1 MIQFPHFIRVSGFL
15 FKSLTR
21 MKSGALPSPWV
32 SLSPVLFTYTL
43 TNTLHHQVTIVRK
56 RLSLS
61 IPQLL
66 LCICLLCAFTGAL
79 GIFASHSSQDKRFR
93 QFTTRLFR
101 EEMTASTLN
110 MHYTIADPKAF
121 GISEYEPVLPVY
133 RPDQQENGKEHC
145 IELLKQL
152 DRIDP
157 DSLSR
162 ENADTYRLL
171 RRSLEN
177 DLALAQFPYYNEPL
191 SPSSGMQSQL
201 PVLLAEYT
209 FRTKRDVTD
218 YLALLDQ
225 VDDYFASLLLYEQ
238 EKAAAGLLMPASSLK
253 KVRKQCDTIVTSQ
266 ELTQGTH
273 FLQTTFEDRLL
284 ELQKQG
290 LFTPEETASLIE
302 KNDHLLA
309 TVVQP
314 AYAAMS
320 EGLLS
325 LETSASADTGSTA
338 LKVASSAH
346 DALPKG
352 LALLPDGKTY
362 YRHLRFSETGSS
374 RSEKELVQMLL
385 EKFREDQS
393 AIRSLAAQSPSLIS
407 LLSEG
412 ISEDFPLTQPEEM
425 LTDLQG
431 RMKNDFPVSNPLPS
445 VTVKDVVPSL
455 EPYSAPAFYLT
466 TPLGDSDNNVIYIN
480 QRNSPQG
487 LELYTTLAHE
497 GFPGHLYQT
506 VYSNRA
512 FLNRNADPARKLIWY
527 GGYLEG
533 WALYVE
539 FLSYDYAADLLEQVG
554 NTDAAQAARLEK
566 HTRSLQLCMYTLLD
580 LLIHGEGAGYDQVA
594 EVLEKFGI
602 DSPQVCEAIY
612 TYIAEE
618 PCNYPKYYI
627 GYLEILKLRY
637 TAESHWGDTYSDL
650 KFHTFYLEQG
660 TSDFSTLEDLLLM
673 TN

>member
-1 MIQFPHFIRVSGFL
+1 M
-15 FKSLTR
+15 
-21 MKSGALPSPWV
+21 
-32 SLSPVLFTYTL
+32 
-43 TNTLHHQVTIVRK
+43 RK
-56 RLSLS
+56 RPSLPF
-61 IPQLL
+61 PQLL
-66 LCICLLCAFTGAL
+66 VCIGLLCALTGAMTL
-79 GIFASHSSQDKRFR
+79 LSRCSSADRRFEQFAS
-93 QFTTRLFR
+93 RLFR
-101 EEMTASTLN
+101 EEMAASTLN
-110 MHYTIADPKAF
+110 MHYTIADPAAF
-121 GISEYEPVLPVY
+121 GITDYEPVLPLY
-133 RPDQQENGKEHC
+133 TSGQSEAGREHC
-145 IELLKQL
+145 TKLLEQLSCIAYDKLTSENACTYTLLK
-152 DRIDP
+152 
-157 DSLSR
+157 
-162 ENADTYRLL
+162 
-171 RRSLEN
+171 RSLEN

-209 FRTKRDVTD
+209 FRTKQDVTD
-218 YLALLDQ
+218 YLALLEQ

-238 EKAAAGLLMPASSLK
+238 EKAAAGFLMPDVSLE
-253 KVRKQCDTIVTSQ
+253 KVRKQCDTIVTSK

-273 FLQTTFEDRLL
+273 FLQTTFEDRLA
-284 ELQKQG
+284 ELQSRG
-290 LFTPEETASLIE
+290 ILSSEETASFFTE
-302 KNDHLLA
+302 NDRLLA

-314 AYAAMS
+314 AYAALS

-325 LETSASADTGSTA
+325 LEASTGSGSAASVETT
-338 LKVASSAH
+338 VASERNADAH
-346 DALPKG
+346 DTLPKG
-352 LALLPDGKTY
+352 LALLPDGKNY
-362 YRHLRFSETGSS
+362 YRLLRFSETGSS

-385 EKFREDQS
+385 TQFQGEQS
-393 AIRSLAAQSPSLIS
+393 AIRSLTAQSPSLIT
-407 LLSEG
+407 LLSED
-412 ISEDFPLTQPEEM
+412 ISEDFPFTEPEEM
-425 LTDLQG
+425 LVDLQN
-431 RMKNDFPVSNPLPS
+431 RMRNDFPVSSPTPS

-480 QRNSPQG
+480 RRNSPKG

-506 VYSNRA
+506 VYSNRT
-512 FLNRNADPARKLIWY
+512 FLNKEVNPARKLVWY

-539 FLSYDYAADLLEQVG
+539 FISYDYAADLLEQSG
-554 NTDAAQAARLEK
+554 QTDAAQAARLEK

-594 EVLEKFGI
+594 ELLGKFSI
-602 DSPQVCEAIY
+602 TSPDACRSIY

-618 PCNYPKYYI
+618 PCNYPKYYV
-627 GYLEILKLRY
+627 GYLEILKLRE
-637 TAESHWGDTYSDL
+637 AAKAHWDNAYSDL